1 MPTQILMPQLGE
13 SVHEATVG
21 KWLKREG
28 DAVKEYDPLL
38 EITTDKVDTEIT
50 ASADGVLLKIIIPD
64 GVTANVGTVLGYIGQ
79 PGEAIGDNGQAA
91 NAAQVVQPPT
101 SNLQPQTSKDLGFI
115 SPVVAKLAAEHKVDL
130 QMVTGTG
137 LGGRIKRKIFSPS
150 STPEP
155 LNPNSPNR
163 LQSRA
168 ASLSPNPP
176 PQPPPLSRRSSPLH
190 SNLQSLT
197 PPQRAAVRVSSLQLL
212 RFPHPTIQFSLCP
225 PSANPS
231 PNTWCGAN
239 TPRPTSPPCSRST

>member
-79 PGEAIGDNGQAA
+79 PGEAIGDNGQSA

-137 LGGRIKRKIFSPS
+137 LGGRITKKDILAFVDSRTAQPKQPEPTPIPS
-150 STPEP
+150 GLTVAKPAAPAPTAIPSVVASTPK
-155 LNPNSPNR
+155 SPVSNTAPTR
-163 LQSRA
+163 SGAGL
-168 ASLSPNPP
+168 
-176 PQPPPLSRRSSPLH
+176 QPPTAS
-190 SNLQSLT
+190 
-197 PPQRAAVRVSSLQLL
+197 VS
-212 RFPHPTIQFSLCP
+212 
-225 PSANPS
+225 
-231 PNTWCGAN
+231 
-239 TPRPTSPPCSRST
+239 